1 MERTHVRCYAGNF
14 RLARED
20 ERRAKIILRWT
31 FGGSAGVSPVGL
43 GVAPKPSLDKS
54 VG

>member
-1 MERTHVRCYAGNF
+1 LVLQICRADGAG
-14 RLARED
+14 D

-31 FGGSAGVSPVGL
+31 FGGSARVPRAVS
-43 GVAPKPSLDKS
+43 GVAPGTALDKP